1 MLPSAFSQGGS
12 AVEPLIGAADPL
24 PACPVVAA
32 RDATYTARGYRSFE
46 FATFE
51 AHPGRVLALVSSE
64 RNAARDLVLALGGL
78 VRPTSGSLVVDGVEL
93 AAAARRLAAPRLP
106 RGLVGL
112 GVCTGLLDVDGS
124 STVEEAVLREMRLRG
139 VRSTAKGA
147 DALEYL
153 AEHHLATH
161 ADQGVSQLPP
171 LYRARLSAALACAGG
186 VRLSALDLG
195 DPFTEGLTARDARRV
210 VEELGDIAR
219 ADGICVVVAL
229 HDVEAARAADDICA
243 LDIQSAEALAG
254 AGRAYAPRHF
264 RSCEEESL

>member
-1 MLPSAFSQGGS
+1 MLPSSFSQGGS
-12 AVEPLIGAADPL
+12 AAEPRIGADEPLPTC
-24 PACPVVAA
+24 PAVVA
-32 RDATYTARGYRSFE
+32 RDATYAARGYRSFE

-51 AHPGRVLALVSSE
+51 AYPGQVLALVSAE

-78 VRPTSGSLVVDGVEL
+78 VRPTSGSLVVDGAEL

-106 RGLVGL
+106 CGFVGV

-124 STVEEAVLREMRLRG
+124 LTVEEAVLREMRLRG
-139 VRSTAKGA
+139 VRLAAKAA

-153 AEHHLATH
+153 AEHHLATC
-161 ADQGVSQLPP
+161 ADQVVGQLPP
-171 LYRARLSAALACAGG
+171 LSRARLSAALACAGG
-186 VRLSALDLG
+186 VRLAALDLG
-195 DPFTEGLTARDARRV
+195 DPFAEGLTAQDAHRV
-210 VEELGDIAR
+210 VAELGDIAR
-219 ADGICVVVAL
+219 AGGVCVVVAL

-243 LDIQSAEALAG
+243 LDIQSAEVLSG